1 MSTTTRVSA
10 SERNKAANL
19 TSFISILANALL
31 AILQIIFGLITQ
43 SYSLIADATHTVS
56 DLLSDFVVLVANRF
70 AKEKADACHPYGHFR
85 FETIAVL
92 IIAVLLIIVGMQII
106 TTSVGRLQNP
116 AEMEVNA
123 GLAFFIALIAILA
136 KELLYRYMAKVAKRV
151 DSTIIMANALHARS
165 DAISSLVVAI
175 GLAAHFLGLSYADLV
190 ASLIVGAMIAF
201 MGVKMA
207 WNSLMDLADRS
218 VDKVTLDKIT
228 NAIRDTPGLVDFHD
242 LKTRKTGDFVLVE
255 MHLDLPAKMTIAEG
269 HDIAD
274 EVERRIKAAVPL
286 VTYVLTHFD
295 PIPEKIE

>member
-1 MSTTTRVSA
+1 MSTKTRVDKG
-10 SERNKAANL
+10 ERSKAANS
-19 TSFISILANALL
+19 TSFISILINGLL
-31 AILQIIFGLITQ
+31 AALQIVFGLITQ
-43 SYSLIADATHTVS
+43 SYSLIADAVHTLS
-56 DLLSDFVVLVANRF
+56 DLLSDFVVLIANRF
-70 AKEKADACHPYGHFR
+70 AKEKADAGHPYGHFR

-92 IIAVLLIIVGMQII
+92 IIAVLLIVVGLEII
-106 TTSVGRLQNP
+106 TTSVGRIQNP
-116 AEMEVNA
+116 ATMEVNA

-165 DAISSLVVAI
+165 DAISSLVVAV
-175 GLAAHFLGLSYADLV
+175 GLAAHFFGLSYADLV
-190 ASLIVGAMIAF
+190 ASLIVGAMIAY

-218 VDKVTLDKIT
+218 VDKVTLDSIT

-255 MHLDLPAKMTIAEG
+255 LHLDLPARMTIAEG

-274 EVERRIKAAVPL
+274 EIERRIKDAVPL
-286 VTYVLTHFD
+286 VSYVMTHFD
-295 PIPEKIE
+295 PIPEK

>member
-1 MSTTTRVSA
+1 MSTKTRVDKG
-10 SERNKAANL
+10 ERSKAANS
-19 TSFISILANALL
+19 TSFISILINGLL
-31 AILQIIFGLITQ
+31 AALQIVFGLITQ
-43 SYSLIADATHTVS
+43 SYSLMADAVHTLS
-56 DLLSDFVVLVANRF
+56 DLLSDFVVLIANRF
-70 AKEKADACHPYGHFR
+70 AKEKADAGHPYGHFR

-92 IIAVLLIIVGMQII
+92 IIAVLLIVVGLEII
-106 TTSVGRLQNP
+106 TTSVGRIQNP
-116 AEMEVNA
+116 ATMEVNA

-165 DAISSLVVAI
+165 DAISSLVVAV
-175 GLAAHFLGLSYADLV
+175 GLAAHFFGLSYADLV
-190 ASLIVGAMIAF
+190 ASMIVGAMIAY

-218 VDKVTLDKIT
+218 VDKVTLDSIT

-255 MHLDLPAKMTIAEG
+255 LHLDLPARMTIAEG

-274 EVERRIKAAVPL
+274 EIERRIKDAVPL
-286 VTYVLTHFD
+286 VSYVLTHFD
-295 PIPEKIE
+295 PIPEK

>member
-1 MSTTTRVSA
+1 MSTKIRVDKG
-10 SERNKAANL
+10 ERSKVANS
-19 TSFISILANALL
+19 TSFISILINGLL
-31 AILQIIFGLITQ
+31 AALQIVFGLITQ
-43 SYSLIADATHTVS
+43 SYSMIADAVHTLS
-56 DLLSDFVVLVANRF
+56 DLLSDFVVLIANRF
-70 AKEKADACHPYGHFR
+70 AKEKADAGHPYGHFR

-92 IIAVLLIIVGMQII
+92 IIAVLLIVVGLEII
-106 TTSVGRLQNP
+106 TTSVGRIQNP
-116 AEMEVNA
+116 ATMEVNA

-165 DAISSLVVAI
+165 DAISSLVVAV
-175 GLAAHFLGLSYADLV
+175 GLAAHFFGLSYADLV
-190 ASLIVGAMIAF
+190 ASLIVGAMIAY

-218 VDKVTLDKIT
+218 VDKTTLDTIT

-255 MHLDLPAKMTIAEG
+255 LHLDLPARMTIAEG

-274 EVERRIKAAVPL
+274 EVERRIKDAVPL
-286 VTYVLTHFD
+286 VNYVMTHFD
-295 PIPEKIE
+295 PIAEK

>member
-1 MSTTTRVSA
+1 MSTKIRVDKG
-10 SERNKAANL
+10 ERSKAANS
-19 TSFISILANALL
+19 TSFISILINGLL
-31 AILQIIFGLITQ
+31 AALQIVFGLITQ
-43 SYSLIADATHTVS
+43 SYSLIADAVHTLS
-56 DLLSDFVVLVANRF
+56 DLLSDFVVLIANRF
-70 AKEKADACHPYGHFR
+70 AKEKADAGHPYGHFR

-92 IIAVLLIIVGMQII
+92 IIAVLLIVVGLEII
-106 TTSVGRLQNP
+106 TTSVGRIQNP
-116 AEMEVNA
+116 ATMEVNA

-165 DAISSLVVAI
+165 DAISSLVVAV
-175 GLAAHFLGLSYADLV
+175 GLAAHFFGLSYADLV
-190 ASLIVGAMIAF
+190 ASMIVGAMIAY

-218 VDKVTLDKIT
+218 VDKVTLDSIT

-255 MHLDLPAKMTIAEG
+255 LHLDLPARMTIAEG

-274 EVERRIKAAVPL
+274 EIERRIKDAVPL
-286 VTYVLTHFD
+286 VSYVLTHFD
-295 PIPEKIE
+295 PIPEK

>member
-1 MSTTTRVSA
+1 MSTKTRVDKG
-10 SERNKAANL
+10 ERSKAANS
-19 TSFISILANALL
+19 TSFISILINGLL
-31 AILQIIFGLITQ
+31 AALQIVFGLITQ
-43 SYSLIADATHTVS
+43 SYSLIADAVHTLS
-56 DLLSDFVVLVANRF
+56 DLLSDFVVLIANRF
-70 AKEKADACHPYGHFR
+70 AKEKADAGHPYGHFR

-92 IIAVLLIIVGMQII
+92 IIAVLLIVVGLEII
-106 TTSVGRLQNP
+106 TTSVGRIQNP
-116 AEMEVNA
+116 ATMEVNA

-165 DAISSLVVAI
+165 DAISSLVVAV
-175 GLAAHFLGLSYADLV
+175 GLAAHFFGLSYADLV
-190 ASLIVGAMIAF
+190 ASMIVGAMIAY

-218 VDKVTLDKIT
+218 VDKVTLDSIT

-255 MHLDLPAKMTIAEG
+255 LHLDLPARMTIAEG

-274 EVERRIKAAVPL
+274 EVERRIKDAVPL
-286 VTYVLTHFD
+286 VSYVMTHFD
-295 PIPEKIE
+295 PIPEK

>member
-1 MSTTTRVSA
+1 MSTKTRVDKG
-10 SERNKAANL
+10 ERSKAANS
-19 TSFISILANALL
+19 TSFISILINGLL
-31 AILQIIFGLITQ
+31 AALQIVFGLITQ
-43 SYSLIADATHTVS
+43 SYSLIADAVHTLS
-56 DLLSDFVVLVANRF
+56 DLLSDFVVLIANRF
-70 AKEKADACHPYGHFR
+70 AKEKADAGHPYGHFR

-92 IIAVLLIIVGMQII
+92 IIAVLLIVVGLEII
-106 TTSVGRLQNP
+106 TTSVGRIQNP
-116 AEMEVNA
+116 ATMEVNA

-165 DAISSLVVAI
+165 DAISSLVVAV
-175 GLAAHFLGLSYADLV
+175 GLAAHFFGLSYADLV
-190 ASLIVGAMIAF
+190 ASLIVGAMIAY

-218 VDKVTLDKIT
+218 VDKVTLDSIT

-255 MHLDLPAKMTIAEG
+255 LHLDLPARMTIAEG

-274 EVERRIKAAVPL
+274 EIERRIKDAVPL
-286 VTYVLTHFD
+286 VSYVLTHFD
-295 PIPEKIE
+295 PIPEK

>member
-1 MSTTTRVSA
+1 MSTKIRVDKG
-10 SERNKAANL
+10 ERSKAANS
-19 TSFISILANALL
+19 TSFISILINGLL
-31 AILQIIFGLITQ
+31 AALQIVFGLITQ
-43 SYSLIADATHTVS
+43 SYSLIADAVHTLS
-56 DLLSDFVVLVANRF
+56 DLLSDFVVLIANRF
-70 AKEKADACHPYGHFR
+70 AKEKADAGHPYGHFR

-92 IIAVLLIIVGMQII
+92 IIAVLLIVVGLEII
-106 TTSVGRLQNP
+106 TTSVGRIQNP
-116 AEMEVNA
+116 ATMEVNA

-165 DAISSLVVAI
+165 DAISSLVVAV
-175 GLAAHFLGLSYADLV
+175 GLAAHFFGLSYADLV
-190 ASLIVGAMIAF
+190 ASMIVGAMIAY

-218 VDKVTLDKIT
+218 VDKVTLDSIT

-255 MHLDLPAKMTIAEG
+255 LHLDLPARMTIAEG

-274 EVERRIKAAVPL
+274 EIERRIKDAVPL
-286 VTYVLTHFD
+286 VSYVMTHFD
-295 PIPEKIE
+295 PIPEK

>member
-1 MSTTTRVSA
+1 MSTKIRVDKG
-10 SERNKAANL
+10 ERSKAANS
-19 TSFISILANALL
+19 TSFISILINGLL
-31 AILQIIFGLITQ
+31 AALQIVFGLITQ
-43 SYSLIADATHTVS
+43 SYSLIADAVHTLS
-56 DLLSDFVVLVANRF
+56 DLLSDFVVLIANRF
-70 AKEKADACHPYGHFR
+70 AKEKADAGHPYGHFR

-92 IIAVLLIIVGMQII
+92 IIAVLLIVVGLEII
-106 TTSVGRLQNP
+106 TTSVGRIQNP
-116 AEMEVNA
+116 ATMEVNA

-165 DAISSLVVAI
+165 DAISSLVVAV
-175 GLAAHFLGLSYADLV
+175 GLAAHFFGLSYADLV
-190 ASLIVGAMIAF
+190 ASMIVGAMIAY

-218 VDKVTLDKIT
+218 VDKVTLDSIT

-255 MHLDLPAKMTIAEG
+255 LHLDLPARMTIAEG

-274 EVERRIKAAVPL
+274 EVERRIKDAVPL
-286 VTYVLTHFD
+286 VSYVMTHFD
-295 PIPEKIE
+295 PIPEK

>member
-1 MSTTTRVSA
+1 MSTKIRVDKG
-10 SERNKAANL
+10 ERSKAANS
-19 TSFISILANALL
+19 TSFISILINGLL
-31 AILQIIFGLITQ
+31 AALQIVFGLITQ
-43 SYSLIADATHTVS
+43 SYSLIADAVHTLS
-56 DLLSDFVVLVANRF
+56 DLLSDFVVLIANRF
-70 AKEKADACHPYGHFR
+70 AKEKADAGHPYGHFR

-92 IIAVLLIIVGMQII
+92 IIAVLLIVVGLDII
-106 TTSVGRLQNP
+106 TTSVGRIQNP
-116 AEMEVNA
+116 ATMEVNA

-165 DAISSLVVAI
+165 DAISSLVVAV
-175 GLAAHFLGLSYADLV
+175 GLAAHFFGLSYADLV
-190 ASLIVGAMIAF
+190 ASMIVGAMIAY

-218 VDKVTLDKIT
+218 VDKVTLDSIT

-255 MHLDLPAKMTIAEG
+255 LHLDLPARMTIAEG

-274 EVERRIKAAVPL
+274 EVERRIKDAVPL
-286 VTYVLTHFD
+286 VSYVMTHFD
-295 PIPEKIE
+295 PIPEK

>member
-10 SERNKAANL
+10 SERIKAANS

-70 AKEKADACHPYGHFR
+70 AKEKADVCHPYGHFR

-123 GLAFFIALIAILA
+123 GLAFFIALIAILT

-255 MHLDLPAKMTIAEG
+255 VHLDLPAKMTIAEG

-295 PIPEKIE
+295 PSPEKIE

>member
-1 MSTTTRVSA
+1 MFMPTKLGVSA
-10 SERNKAANL
+10 TARAKAANS
-19 TSFISILANALL
+19 TSFISVLVNALL
-31 AILQIIFGLITQ
+31 AVLQIIFGLLTQ
-43 SYSLIADATHTVS
+43 SYSLIADAIHTVS
-56 DLLSDFVVLVANRF
+56 DLFSDFVVLIANRF
-70 AKEKADACHPYGHFR
+70 AKEKPDAEHPYGHFR

-92 IIAVLLIIVGMQII
+92 IIAILLIIVGIEII

-116 AEMEVNA
+116 IESEINA

-165 DAISSLVVAI
+165 DAISSVVVAI
-175 GLAAHFLGLSYADLV
+175 GLAANFFGLSYADLV
-190 ASLIVGAMIAF
+190 ASLLVGAMIAY

-207 WNSLMDLADRS
+207 WDSLMDLADRS
-218 VDKVTLDKIT
+218 VDKATLDTIT

-255 MHLDLPAKMTIAEG
+255 VHLDLPGQMTIAEG

-274 EVERRIKAAVPL
+274 EIEARIKAAVPL
-286 VTYVLTHFD
+286 VSYVLTHFD
-295 PIPEKIE
+295 PIAER

>member
-1 MSTTTRVSA
+1 MPTKTRVDT
-10 SERNKAANL
+10 SERSKAANS
-19 TSFISILANALL
+19 TSFISILINGLL
-31 AILQIIFGLITQ
+31 AALQIVFGLITQ
-43 SYSLIADATHTVS
+43 SYSLIADAVHTLS
-56 DLLSDFVVLVANRF
+56 DLLSDFVVLIANRF
-70 AKEKADACHPYGHFR
+70 AKEKADAGHPYGHFR

-92 IIAVLLIIVGMQII
+92 IIAVLLIVVGLEII
-106 TTSVGRLQNP
+106 TTSVGRIQNP
-116 AEMEVNA
+116 ATMEVNA

-165 DAISSLVVAI
+165 DAISSLVVAV
-175 GLAAHFLGLSYADLV
+175 GLAAHFFGLSYADLV
-190 ASLIVGAMIAF
+190 ASMIVGAMIAY

-218 VDKVTLDKIT
+218 VDKVTLDSIT

-255 MHLDLPAKMTIAEG
+255 LHLDLPARMTIAEG

-274 EVERRIKAAVPL
+274 EVERRIKDAVPL
-286 VTYVLTHFD
+286 VSYVMTHFD
-295 PIPEKIE
+295 PIPEK

>member
-1 MSTTTRVSA
+1 MSTKIRVDKG
-10 SERNKAANL
+10 ERSKAANS
-19 TSFISILANALL
+19 TSFISILINGLL
-31 AILQIIFGLITQ
+31 AALQIVFGLITQ
-43 SYSLIADATHTVS
+43 SYSLIADAVHTLS
-56 DLLSDFVVLVANRF
+56 DLLSDFVVLIANRF
-70 AKEKADACHPYGHFR
+70 AKEKADAGHPYGHFR

-92 IIAVLLIIVGMQII
+92 IIAVLLIVVGLEII
-106 TTSVGRLQNP
+106 TTSVGRIQNP
-116 AEMEVNA
+116 ATMEVNA

-165 DAISSLVVAI
+165 DAISSLVVAV
-175 GLAAHFLGLSYADLV
+175 GLAAHFFGLSYADLV
-190 ASLIVGAMIAF
+190 ASMIVGAMIAY

-218 VDKVTLDKIT
+218 VDKVTLDSIT

-255 MHLDLPAKMTIAEG
+255 LHLDLPARMTIAEG

-274 EVERRIKAAVPL
+274 EVERRIKDAVPL
-286 VTYVLTHFD
+286 VSYVLTHFD
-295 PIPEKIE
+295 PIPEK